1 VKAIGWLKGFGT
13 FWWDFL
19 IGDDWRIAA
28 TVVAALA
35 AAYGLDQS
43 GVAAWWIVPAAGL
56 GVVLLSLSRR

>member
-1 VKAIGWLKGFGT
+1 MRVLGWLQSLGR

-19 IGDDWRIAA
+19 IGDDWTVAV

-43 GVAAWWIVPAAGL
+43 GVAAWWIVPAPGL
-56 GVVLLSLSRR
+56 GVVMLSLTRH